1 MGLLDP
7 QALEYF
13 GLLGQS
19 MLAGQSPNAGVNI
32 GNAMMY
38 ADTEMRRK
46 AAERARLEEERQQ
59 AKMRDM
65 AMQKALRE
73 QEAQDYMGRGIQQF
87 MRPPQA
93 ATQQFGP
100 GDMETPSQLTPA
112 SPGGFDQAGFAKYLA
127 QNPAT
132 AQQALQ
138 FAQKSQPQFKEVG
151 GRLVAI
157 GNDNSVK
164 EVYAPPEKPK
174 FQEGDTRVIES
185 GRVKHTYEFRKG
197 QWVPI
202 AKSAIDKPDGEAGPG
217 GQSKPPQGY
226 RWKQDGSGLEPIP
239 GGPADAKVGK
249 EAEALKKRESGALAR
264 ADFVLGKVKEAIN
277 QTDKLSAGTLGGLTK
292 NIPNTPAYNLNRVID
307 PIKANIGFAELQA
320 MREASPTGG
329 ALGQVAVQELNMLQS
344 VLGSLDTAQSPDQ
357 LLNSLYSIEKHFNNW
372 KRAVKQA
379 ETQPSQQQ
387 GQPQDDPLGLRK

>member
-112 SPGGFDQAGFAKYLA
+112 RPGGFDQGGFAQYLA

-138 FAQKSQPQFKEVG
+138 FMPKPREPFKLNKNE
-151 GRLVAI
+151 RLI
-157 GNDNSVK
+157 DPTTN
-164 EVYAPPEKPK
+164 KPIVDAVE
-174 FQEGDTRVIES
+174 EGIKKGTTRVIES
-185 GRVKHTYEFRKG
+185 GRVKFTYEWDGG
-197 QWVPI
+197 QWKQI
-202 AKSAIDKPDGEAGPG
+202 AKSSMDKPEGEAKPHYDPTLGGYVYPPKPG
-217 GQSKPPQGY
+217 QAPSFV
-226 RWKQDGSGLEPIP
+226 PIP
-239 GGPADAKVGK
+239 GAPKKPGK
-249 EAEALKKRESGALAR
+249 APPEAYLKQQAGVQNVTSALSEYVKALDGFSVSDLAR
-264 ADFVLGKVKEAIN
+264 PDKRAALGTVYNNALLQAKE
-277 QTDKLSAGTLGGLTK
+277 
-292 NIPNTPAYNLNRVID
+292 AYNLGVLNGPDYAILQEVLTN
-307 PIKANIGFAELQA
+307 PMSWKGAVTSNEAMKAQANKMTEL
-320 MREASPTGG
+320 MRKVGEG
-329 ALGQVAVQELNMLQS
+329 AAAAHGISAPEGDQS
-344 VLGSLDTAQSPDQ
+344 
-357 LLNSLYSIEKHFNNW
+357 
-372 KRAVKQA
+372 
-379 ETQPSQQQ
+379 
-387 GQPQDDPLGLRK
+387 DPLGLRK